1 MKVTYTTKNHRLTA
15 EIEGDSPRDVFESIA
30 RFQEVF
36 EENVCGKCG
45 AENVKLVVRN
55 VDDNFYYEVR
65 CLGCGARLSFGS
77 HKKGGGLFPKR
88 KDGEGNWLPDHGW
101 VKWNPKTEKNE

>member
-1 MKVTYTTKNHRLTA
+1 MSVKYKSKSGRLEIDLSGDDQKTIFA
-15 EIEGDSPRDVFESIA
+15 EIA

-36 EENVCGKCG
+36 EEDSCGKCSS
-45 AENVKLVVRN
+45 ENVRFVVRN
-55 VDDNFYYEVR
+55 VDDNHYHELR
-65 CLGCGARLSFGS
+65 CGDCGARLSFGS

-88 KDGEGNWLPDHGW
+88 KDGDDWLPDRGW

>member
-1 MKVTYTTKNHRLTA
+1 MKVNYQTRNGRLSV
-15 EIEGDSPRDVFESIA
+15 ELEGDSQRDIFQEIA

-36 EENVCGKCG
+36 EETVCGKCG
-45 AENVKLVVRN
+45 SDNIRFVVRN
-55 VDDNFYYEVR
+55 VDDNLYYELR
-65 CLGCGARLSFGS
+65 CADCGAKLSFGS

-88 KDGEGNWLPDHGW
+88 KDGDNWWPDRGW

>member
-45 AENVKLVVRN
+45 SENESL
-55 VDDNFYYEVR
+55 
-65 CLGCGARLSFGS
+65 
-77 HKKGGGLFPKR
+77 
-88 KDGEGNWLPDHGW
+88 W
-101 VKWNPKTEKNE
+101 